1 MVEESGTVVA
11 VESGAVWVKTAQ
23 ASTCG
28 GCKAKQGCGMRWFSM
43 RKPADQ
49 LRVLT
54 DLQLSIGAPVRVGL
68 AERALVQMAIQTY
81 ALPLLGVVI
90 ALLLSQAVAWSEGWS
105 VLVALAGLGLGILSA
120 RWLSARQINDPR
132 FQPVLL
138 EAQVAGIVVLNDC
151 SHKAE

>member
-11 VESGAVWVKTAQ
+11 VEAGAVWVKTAQ
-23 ASTCG
+23 ASACG

-43 RKPADQ
+43 RKPTDQ

-54 DLQLSIGAPVRVGL
+54 DLQLPLGSPVIVGL
-68 AERALVQMAIQTY
+68 AEQALVRMAMQTY
-81 ALPLLGVVI
+81 ALPLLGAVV
-90 ALLLSQAVAWSEGWS
+90 ALLLSGATKWSEGWS
-105 VLVALAGLGLGILSA
+105 VLATLVGLALGILSA
-120 RWLSARQINDPR
+120 RWLSGRQINDPR

-138 EAQVAGIVVLNDC
+138 QAQVAGLVVLDDC